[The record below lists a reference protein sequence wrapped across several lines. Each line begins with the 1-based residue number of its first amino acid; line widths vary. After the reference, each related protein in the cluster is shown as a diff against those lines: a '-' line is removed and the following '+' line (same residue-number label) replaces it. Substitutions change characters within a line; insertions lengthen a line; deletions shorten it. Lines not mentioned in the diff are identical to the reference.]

1 MTTLRCYRGAEFCRV
16 AGLATGFLRQGQ
28 LKNRRTSQPEFR
40 LAGCVSMRRPQL
52 AISPSGKYILVTDPE
67 QANLL
72 RDTTW
77 SVAPVRPGKRSKL
90 HARAACR
97 ALRIKKGR
105 KLHRL
110 AQKVKSKRRARA
122 INGNLLDCRRANL
135 QSLTNSDIRILNRS
149 KPVRKLVGVHHAVP
163 PRWLKTDCH
172 YHASI
177 TVAGEKV
184 HLGSW
189 RTLEEAGGAFDAAA
203 QHLYG
208 RKATTN
214 RSLGF
219 ISATVTRTKVCRKAA
234 RAAKRKVKEHRQKI
248 ALEMLKAFE
257 AAKTQ
262 GERLAIFKSMGTA
275 CRE

>member
-1 MTTLRCYRGAEFCRV
+1 
-16 AGLATGFLRQGQ
+16 
-28 LKNRRTSQPEFR
+28 
-40 LAGCVSMRRPQL
+40 MRRPQL
-52 AISPSGKYILVTDPE
+52 AISPSGKYILVTDPGRRTSCE
-67 QANLL
+67 TRRGPSLLSGLAN
-72 RDTTW
+72 
-77 SVAPVRPGKRSKL
+77 VRKL

-110 AQKVKSKRRARA
+110 ALKVKSKRRARA

-219 ISATVTRTKVCRKAA
+219 ISATVARTKVCRKAA

-248 ALEMLKAFE
+248 ALEKLKAFE